1 MSKAERTKKYIVEQ
15 VAPIFNR
22 KGYAATSMKDL
33 TDITGLTKG
42 AIYGNFQNKDEVA
55 MQAFAFNTGFIN
67 EQLRDNLLSA
77 RGSREKLY
85 AYPQTFRKIHRQ
97 VLAAGGCPILN
108 TAVDSNEVNVLLQK
122 AVQKV
127 IEKWRK
133 TIVAI
138 INEGIDQGELHPGID
153 ARKTAE
159 ILICLVEGGYAMS
172 KATGEYSYIESGLD
186 QVEKVIDSL

>member
-1 MSKAERTKKYIVEQ
+1 MGKAERTKKYIVEQ

-22 KGYAATSMKDL
+22 KGYAATSLKDL

-42 AIYGNFQNKDEVA
+42 AIYGNFRNKDEVA
-55 MQAFAFNTGFIN
+55 MNAFAYNTGLIN
-67 EQLRDNLLSA
+67 EQLRENLLSA
-77 RGSREKLY
+77 RSSREKLY

-97 VLAAGGCPILN
+97 ILASGGCPILN
-108 TAVDSNEVNVLLQK
+108 TAVDSREVNVLLQK

-127 IEKWRK
+127 IKKWKK

-138 INEGIDQGELHPGID
+138 INEGIDQGALPPGID

-159 ILICLVEGGYAMS
+159 IMICLVEGGYAMS
-172 KATGEYSYIESGLD
+172 KVTGEYSYIECSLD
-186 QVEKVIDSL
+186 QVENIIKNL